1 MRGLLLDTSLLIDV
15 ERGAFDLDDLEQTEG
30 AGDVGV
36 AAITV
41 TELLLGARLA
51 SGATADRRLRFA
63 ERVVE
68 TCAVIQYDAVTAPHH
83 AALLEHCRRTGAMRG
98 AHDLI
103 IAATARATGRTIV
116 TLDRRGFADLPNVR
130 VR

>member
-1 MRGLLLDTSLLIDV
+1 MRGLLLDTSVLIEI
-15 ERGAFDLDDLEQTEG
+15 ERGAFPLDAVKDV
-30 AGDVGV
+30 GDVGV

-51 SGATADRRLRFA
+51 GGATAGRRPRFA
-63 ERVVE
+63 GHVVE
-68 TCAVIQYDAVTAPHH
+68 TCSVVQYDAATAPHH
-83 AALLEHCRRTGAMRG
+83 AALLDHCRRVGTMRG

-116 TLDRRGFADLPNVR
+116 TLDRTGFLDLPNVR